1 MGQVYRARDSRLDR
15 FVALKILPPAFA
27 DHPGRRERFGREAR
41 AISALNHPHICAV
54 YDVGDWN
61 DVPFLVMEYLE
72 GETFAHRLGR
82 GPLPVEQVLACAIE
96 IADALDHAHVHGIV
110 HRDVK
115 PSNVMLTRSGTKL
128 LDFGLASLPTPEPT
142 PAFSTLSMAKELVA
156 TGGTIVGTVQYMAP
170 EQLEGKTVDAR
181 TDIFAFGALVYE
193 MATGRKAFD
202 GGNQAS
208 LVAAIL
214 QTAPPPM
221 STFGPALPP
230 AFDHVISR
238 CLAKDADRRWQTAR
252 DLKLELDW
260 IAEQWG
266 SPATS
271 GVPAKGTRIWFGALY
286 RPALAWSAAAVAGVV
301 AAVAVTLSL
310 WSGSSDDGVMRLSV
324 PLPAGGVIVPHEIRT
339 DLALSPDGRHVAFVV
354 TTEGRTQLWLRSL
367 DASQPRALAGTDGA
381 SSPFWSPN
389 SRFIGF
395 VADGGLK
402 KVDANGGPPGFI
414 WEGRLEGVPSWGKD
428 GTIVFSKSLDGI
440 YRVSAEGGPATP
452 VTRLDH
458 TQGEVDHLW
467 PHFLPDGRRFLF
479 SSTSRAR
486 DEQVSRNI
494 YVASLDGGRPR
505 LLFPADS
512 RVEYVYPGYLLFV
525 REGTLVAQAFD
536 AKTLQL
542 TGEAVSIA
550 DGLHYFRSAANAGFS
565 TSQIGAIAYHAGAS
579 TSRLVWFDRKGSEI
593 GTIGTPGV
601 YGSVRISPQGR
612 HLAVEVVD
620 PRSGTS
626 DVWIHDVSREAPTRL
641 TSDLS
646 SEADPVWSPDG
657 RQVVYRSDRGGPPDL
672 HRKTLSGGTSA
683 EVLLKKAGVQRPTDW
698 SSDGRFLT
706 YTEEDRETGHSL
718 WILPLVGDREPKP
731 FLRTRFQEG
740 TATFSPD
747 GHWLAFVS
755 DESGRPE
762 VYVAAVED
770 IGQKHRI
777 STAGGFTPRWRRDGK
792 ELFYVEPGNRFMAVP
807 VSLRGSFAAQ
817 VPVQLF
823 RVAHQVGFTRRIWYT
838 SYDVSGDGEK
848 FLVNVVV
855 EDAAVAPITVVLN
868 WMAVLNKN

>member
-1 MGQVYRARDSRLDR
+1 
-15 FVALKILPPAFA
+15 
-27 DHPGRRERFGREAR
+27 
-41 AISALNHPHICAV
+41 V

-61 DVPFLVMEYLE
+61 DVPFLVMECLE

-82 GPLPVEQVLACAIE
+82 GPLPVEQVLAYAIE

-115 PSNVMLTRSGTKL
+115 PSNIMLTRSGTKL
-128 LDFGLASLPTPEPT
+128 LDFGLARLPTPEST
-142 PAFSTLSMAKELVA
+142 PPFSTVSMPKQLV
-156 TGGTIVGTVQYMAP
+156 TSEGTIVGTVQYMAP
-170 EQLEGKTVDAR
+170 EQLEGKTADAR

-202 GGNQAS
+202 GSSHAS

-214 QTAPPPM
+214 QTTPPPM
-221 STFGPALPP
+221 WTLGPSLPP
-230 AFDHVISR
+230 AFDHVITR
-238 CLAKDADRRWQTAR
+238 CLAKHADERWQTAR
-252 DLKLELDW
+252 DVKLELSW
-260 IAEQWG
+260 IAGQLG
-266 SPATS
+266 SPAN
-271 GVPAKGTRIWFGALY
+271 PAVRAPGTRTRFRALR
-286 RPALAWSAAAVAGVV
+286 RPALAWSAAAVASV
-301 AAVAVTLSL
+301 AATVAVTLSL
-310 WSGSSDDGVMRLSV
+310 LNGSSDDSVMRLSV

-339 DLALSPDGRHVAFVV
+339 DLALSPDGRHIAFVL

-367 DASQPRALAGTDGA
+367 DAAQPRILAGTDGA
-381 SSPFWSPN
+381 SSPFWSPD
-389 SRFIGF
+389 SRLIGF

-402 KVDANGGPPGFI
+402 RVDANGGPPGFI
-414 WEGRLEGVPSWGKD
+414 CEGRLEGVPSWGKD
-428 GTIVFSKSLDGI
+428 GTIVFSKSLGGI
-440 YRVSAEGGPATP
+440 YRVSAEGGPATQ
-452 VTRLDH
+452 VTTLDQ

-479 SSTSRAR
+479 SSMSRGR
-486 DEQVSRNI
+486 DEQVSRNV
-494 YVASLDGGRPR
+494 YVAALDGGAPR

-512 RVEYVYPGYLLFV
+512 RVEYVDPGYLLFV
-525 REGTLVAQAFD
+525 REGTLVAQSFD

-542 TGEAVSIA
+542 SGDAISVA

-565 TSQIGAIAYHAGAS
+565 TSQNGAVAYQAGAS
-579 TSRLVWFDRKGSEI
+579 TSRLVWFDRKGNEI
-593 GTIGTPGV
+593 GTVGTPGV
-601 YGSVRISPQGR
+601 YGSVRISPQGQ

-626 DVWIHDVSREAPTRL
+626 DIWIHDVSREAPTRL

-672 HRKTLSGGTSA
+672 HRKTLSGDTAA
-683 EVLLKKAGVQRPTDW
+683 EVLLNKAGVQRPTDW

-706 YTEEDRETGHSL
+706 YTEEDRETGHSV

-762 VYVAAVED
+762 VYVAAVEN

-777 STAGGFTPRWRRDGK
+777 STAGGFAPRWRRDGK
-792 ELFYVEPGNRFMAVP
+792 ELFYVAPGNRFMAVA
-807 VSLRGSFAAQ
+807 VSSRASFAAQ
-817 VPVQLF
+817 DPLQLF

-848 FLVNVVV
+848 FLVNVV

-868 WMAVLNKN
+868 WMAVLKNN